1 MDIFFT
7 DPNEVPLPPDE
18 MRIRAL
24 RAEVWPD
31 GRRVKVSLE
40 VEPFQKRPNLEISI
54 LNVNGQE
61 IAHTSIIESIE
72 RHIEMTL
79 HLRGADLSG
88 PFSISAVLFYTD
100 IEEQLDPE
108 TEPRPIERPVMD
120 QKSAEFDISTP

>member
-18 MRIRAL
+18 MRIRDTARRSL
-24 RAEVWPD
+24 AGWPP
-31 GRRVKVSLE
+31 GE
-40 VEPFQKRPNLEISI
+40 GQPGGEPFQKRPNLEISI
-54 LNVNGQE
+54 LNGNGQE

-72 RHIEMTL
+72 RHMEMTL

-100 IEEQLDPE
+100 IDEQLDPE
-108 TEPRPIERPVMD
+108 TRTTPD
-120 QKSAEFDISTP
+120 QAHGGGSEIG